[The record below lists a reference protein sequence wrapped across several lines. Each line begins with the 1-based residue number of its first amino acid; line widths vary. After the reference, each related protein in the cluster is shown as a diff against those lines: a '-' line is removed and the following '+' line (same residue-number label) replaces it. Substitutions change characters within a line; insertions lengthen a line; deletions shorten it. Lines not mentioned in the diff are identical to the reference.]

1 MLGYASM
8 GIGVGLGF
16 VLSAY
21 SLSAR
26 SIVKRWTLRVVDA
39 LRPRPSR
46 FTAIHADAIEWRENQ
61 LHRDRTTFF
70 MKPLPHED
78 ERGHVLMLVRYPAGQ
93 LNPSHVH
100 SVGHGMY
107 VLRGELV
114 THRGTFGPDTF
125 VWFPANEVMW
135 HGAGPAEDLV
145 VLFSTGSGLDTRY
158 VARAPG

>member
-16 VLSAY
+16 IVSAA
-21 SLSAR
+21 SSGPR

-39 LRPRPSR
+39 LRPRRSR
-46 FTAIHADAIEWRENQ
+46 FTAIDANAMEWRENQ
-61 LHRDRTTFF
+61 AHRDRTTFF
-70 MKPLPHED
+70 MKPLSHAND
-78 ERGHVLMLVRYPAGQ
+78 HGNVLMLARYPAGQ

-114 THRGTFGPDTF
+114 THRGSFGPNTF

-145 VLFSTGSGLDTRY
+145 VLFSTGSAMDTRY